1 MDPYQEDIILNEL
14 SKEISCLTNYGKST
28 KGLGYEMFQ
37 KMQQHKD
44 KTAQFI
50 AKSGTSD
57 TYEELLKRSIRTAL
71 HLKARNLKRTDVVT
85 LCTYN
90 HENSCVPFIAT
101 QFLGLK
107 VASLDPSFTVGE
119 ASYLLDM
126 VKPKIVFVVAEAVE
140 TIAESLEK
148 AELQAEVVVFGEEI
162 DNSTFTSFASFLE
175 ECPDEDIFEPEVVD
189 ATETAVIYFSSGT
202 TGLPKGICVSH
213 KSLYHNAFT
222 FHYSAFIVSNE
233 VILSYSSPFWVS
245 AAMLLTCAIVTGSA
259 RVICQKFD
267 PEQIWIILEKYKV
280 TYVFLAAIQG
290 YGMICST
297 RPEGL
302 DTSCFRTVTTGGS
315 PFPQEQLFT
324 LRNMLPGTFVFQ
336 CYGCTEVAGPLTL
349 FNLNRVNDRILL
361 NQQPNSCGRPV
372 PGFTYKVVNVDTG
385 EACGVNEKGEL
396 RIKSEFCLNGYYNQ
410 DSTSAFDEEGWLRT
424 GDVVYFDKDFCYYV
438 VGRIKE
444 MLKYRSWHVQPAL
457 LEGILQQHPAVKQCI
472 VVGIPHPVDGDHP
485 VGVVVVHEDH
495 LEDVTAEEIQDFVAK
510 RVNDT
515 HKLRGGVRF
524 IDKLPLIPSG
534 KIKRL
539 LVQDMVVQGLV

>member
-1 MDPYQEDIILNEL
+1 MDSHAEDIFLDTD
-14 SKEISCLTNYGKST
+14 SKEIFCLTTYGKLT
-28 KGLGYEMFQ
+28 KGLGYNFFQ
-37 KMQQHKD
+37 DMCQYKER
-44 KTAQFI
+44 TAQFI
-50 AKSGTSD
+50 AKTEETD
-57 TYEELLKRSIRTAL
+57 TYQDLLTRSIRTAL
-71 HLKARNLKRTDVVT
+71 HLKTKILKRTDVIA

-90 HENSCVPFIAT
+90 HENSCVPFIAS

-119 ASYLLDM
+119 ASYLIDM
-126 VKPKIVFVVAEAVE
+126 IKPKILFVVAEAVE

-175 ECPDEDIFEPEVVD
+175 ECPDEDAFEPEVVD
-189 ATETAVIYFSSGT
+189 ANETAVIFFSSGT
-202 TGLPKGICVSH
+202 TGMPKGICISH
-213 KSLYHNAFT
+213 KSLYHQALIT
-222 FHYSAFIVSNE
+222 QYCGLIVSDE
-233 VILSYSSPFWVS
+233 IILSYSSLYWIS
-245 AAMLLTCAIVTGSA
+245 ATMLLTCAIVTGSA

-267 PEQIWIILEKYKV
+267 PEQIWILLDKYKV
-280 TYVFLAAIQG
+280 TYLFLAPIQAHDMLHFG
-290 YGMICST
+290 RS
-297 RPEGL
+297 EGL
-302 DTSCFRTVTTGGS
+302 DTCALQVMITGGGHCS
-315 PFPQEQLFT
+315 NDQLFT
-324 LRNMLPGTFVFQ
+324 LRDMLPGTFVFQ
-336 CYGCTEVAGPLTL
+336 CYGCTEVAGAISMY
-349 FNLNRVNDRILL
+349 NLNKVNDRLL
-361 NQQPNSCGRPV
+361 LYHRPSSCGRPL

-385 EACGVNEKGEL
+385 EACGVNETGEL
-396 RIKSEFCLNGYYNQ
+396 RIKSEFCLNSYYNQ

-424 GDVVYFDKDFCYYV
+424 GDVVYYDRDFCFYV

-524 IDKLPLIPSG
+524 IDELPLTPSG
-534 KIKRL
+534 KIKRK
-539 LVQDMVVQGLV
+539 LVQDMVLKGLI